1 MISTNVQKW
10 GGVVASL
17 VSILALSSAAEA
29 IIFTSPTGPIL
40 TGGRYRIPDNNAT
53 GVSASINISGQ
64 PNNIASFNSV
74 TISGF
79 THAFYADLRAFLSNG
94 TTTVQLFRTNVAPDN
109 ATFTNDGSIDDVGSN
124 DLSGNYTFATSGN
137 NWYNQSSDPV
147 PSATY
152 ASFQPLSAFNGSA
165 LDGTWTLNVQDR
177 AKQETGRF
185 SSFSIDVTPVP
196 FESNAAPAAMA
207 IVFGAFLVR
216 RKLQQ
221 RSTQKMLAESVDSGL
236 IHEPTVQ

>member
-1 MISTNVQKW
+1 MFKNG

-29 IIFTSPTGPIL
+29 ITFISPTG
-40 TGGRYRIPDNNAT
+40 TYNIPNNNAT
-53 GVSASINISGQ
+53 GVTASISISGQ
-64 PNNIASFNSV
+64 PNIASFNSV

-79 THAFYADLRAFLSNG
+79 THSFYSDLRAFLSNG
-94 TTTVQLFRTNVAPDN
+94 TTEVQLFRTQWSPDN
-109 ATFTNDGSIDDVGSN
+109 ATFTQNGRS
-124 DLSGNYTFATSGN
+124 DLNGNYTFATVGA
-137 NWYNQSSDPV
+137 NWYTQSSATV

-152 ASFQPLSAFNGSA
+152 ASVDPLSAFNGSPLNA
-165 LDGTWTLNVQDR
+165 NWTLNVQDTV
-177 AKQETGRF
+177 KGDTGSF

-221 RSTQKMLAESVDSGL
+221 RSTQKMLAES
-236 IHEPTVQ
+236 

>member
-1 MISTNVQKW
+1 M
-10 GGVVASL
+10 
-17 VSILALSSAAEA
+17 
-29 IIFTSPTGPIL
+29 
-40 TGGRYRIPDNNAT
+40 
-53 GVSASINISGQ
+53 
-64 PNNIASFNSV
+64 
-74 TISGF
+74 
-79 THAFYADLRAFLSNG
+79 
-94 TTTVQLFRTNVAPDN
+94 APDV
-109 ATFTNDGSIDDVGSN
+109 AKFDEPSS
-124 DLSGNYTFATSGN
+124 DLNGNYTFATAGA
-137 NWYNQSSDPV
+137 NWYSQTTTPV
-147 PSATY
+147 PPATTY
-152 ASFQPLSAFNGSA
+152 ASFQALNAFNGSP

-177 AKQETGRF
+177 AGGPAGSF

>member
-29 IIFTSPTGPIL
+29 IIFTSPTGP
-40 TGGRYRIPDNNAT
+40 TAGTYVIPDNNAT
-53 GVSASINISGQ
+53 GVSATINISGQ
-64 PNNIASFNSV
+64 PNIASFNSV

-79 THAFYADLRAFLSNG
+79 THTWYSELKAFLSNG
-94 TTTVQLFRTNVAPDN
+94 TTTVQLFRAGSDG
-109 ATFTNDGSIDDVGSN
+109 ATFTNGDS
-124 DLSGNYTFATSGN
+124 DLGGNYTFATTGA
-137 NWYNQSSDPV
+137 NWYTQPNPV
-147 PSATY
+147 PSTTTY
-152 ASFQPLSAFNGSA
+152 ASFQSLSTAFNGSPLNA
-165 LDGTWTLNVQDR
+165 NWTLNVQDR
-177 AKQETGRF
+177 SANDTGSF

>member
-29 IIFTSPTGPIL
+29 ITFISPTGP
-40 TGGRYRIPDNNAT
+40 YNIPNNNAT
-53 GVSASINISGQ
+53 GVTASINISGQ

-79 THAFYADLRAFLSNG
+79 NHTYYADLRAFLSNG
-94 TTTVQLFRTNVAPDN
+94 ATTVQLF
-109 ATFTNDGSIDDVGSN
+109 ATQWSADDVGFELPGG
-124 DLSGNYTFATSGN
+124 DLNGGNYTFATVGA
-137 NWYNQSSDPV
+137 NWYEQTNPV
-147 PSATY
+147 PPATY
-152 ASFQPLSAFNGSA
+152 ASFQA
-165 LDGTWTLNVQDR
+165 LDAFDGSQLNGTWTLNVQDR
-177 AKQETGRF
+177 AGGAAGSF

-207 IVFGAFLVR
+207 IVFGAFFVR

-236 IHEPTVQ
+236 IHEP